1 MSILLGY
8 DGKSHTEKAL
18 NYAINHALAHNVRL
32 YIVSS
37 VSNKGSVDKDEV
49 QYIKNY
55 VEGARQKAEDKGVDA
70 RALVEAGPPAEAILA
85 AAARSGVDTIIVGRL
100 DKTALDRMII
110 GSVSE
115 AVIRGAHCTVIVVQ

>member
-1 MSILLGY
+1 MSVLLGY

-37 VSNKGSVDKDEV
+37 VATKGSVDNEV

-55 VEGARQKAEDKGVDA
+55 VEEARQKAEDSGVDA
-70 RALVEAGPPAEAILA
+70 RALVEAGPPAEALLA
-85 AAARSGVDTIIVGRL
+85 ASARLGVDTIIVGRL

>member
-18 NYAINHALAHNVRL
+18 NYAINHALAHNATL

-37 VSNKGSVDKDEV
+37 VATKGSVDKDEV

-55 VEGARQKAEDKGVDA
+55 VESARQKAETKGVDS

-85 AAARSGVDTIIVGRL
+85 AAARLGVDTIIVGRL

-115 AVIRGAHCTVIVVQ
+115 AVIRGANCTVIVVQ